1 MTTKEKIAQAA
12 LELFSVRGY
21 EAVSVRD
28 IAGAV
33 GIKESS
39 IYNHFKCK
47 QAIFDALVEESG
59 RQIEAIFAP
68 YHLTGRPGPALAE
81 MDFMR
86 DTEALAALTGDV
98 FLRFITD
105 DGLPEHPQAVVGDV
119 FLRFITDDGLRMFR
133 QMLTL
138 EQYRNGEAGRCYRD
152 IFIEAPIRFQT
163 ALFAQMMQRG
173 IFRPGDPGAAAAQFY
188 GPIFL
193 LFSRCGGSAE
203 EDAVRSALRDHVLQF
218 ASVYETEP
226 NH

>member
-68 YHLTGRPGPALAE
+68 HHLTGRPGPALAE

-86 DTEALAALTGDV
+86 DTEALAALT
-98 FLRFITD
+98 
-105 DGLPEHPQAVVGDV
+105 GDV

-218 ASVYETEP
+218 ARIYETEP

>member
-105 DGLPEHPQAVVGDV
+105 DGL
-119 FLRFITDDGLRMFR
+119 RMFR

-173 IFRPGDPGAAAAQFY
+173 IFHPGDPGAAAAQFY

>member
-105 DGLPEHPQAVVGDV
+105 DGL
-119 FLRFITDDGLRMFR
+119 RMFR

-203 EDAVRSALRDHVLQF
+203 EDAVRSALRDHVLQL

-226 NH
+226 HH

>member
-105 DGLPEHPQAVVGDV
+105 DGL
-119 FLRFITDDGLRMFR
+119 RMFR

-138 EQYRNGEAGRCYRD
+138 EQYRNGE
-152 IFIEAPIRFQT
+152 
-163 ALFAQMMQRG
+163 
-173 IFRPGDPGAAAAQFY
+173 PGAAAAQFY

-193 LFSRCGGSAE
+193 HVSRCGGSAE
-203 EDAVRSALRDHVLQF
+203 EDAVRSALWDHVLQF
-218 ASVYETEP
+218 ARIYETEP
-226 NH
+226 NHEAKARPAPPGGPWRSRINEIPHGKRVGFLRGGRMVWVKG

>member
-86 DTEALAALTGDV
+86 DTEALAALT
-98 FLRFITD
+98 
-105 DGLPEHPQAVVGDV
+105 GDV

>member
-1 MTTKEKIAQAA
+1 M
-12 LELFSVRGY
+12 ELFSVRGY

-86 DTEALAALTGDV
+86 DTEALAALT
-98 FLRFITD
+98 
-105 DGLPEHPQAVVGDV
+105 GDV

-218 ASVYETEP
+218 ARIYETEP

>member
-105 DGLPEHPQAVVGDV
+105 DGL
-119 FLRFITDDGLRMFR
+119 RMFR

-188 GPIFL
+188 GPIYH
-193 LFSRCGGSAE
+193 LFSRGGGSAE
-203 EDAVRSALRDHVLQF
+203 EDTVRSALRDHVLQF

>member
-105 DGLPEHPQAVVGDV
+105 DGL
-119 FLRFITDDGLRMFR
+119 RKFR

>member
-81 MDFMR
+81 MDFRR

-105 DGLPEHPQAVVGDV
+105 DGL
-119 FLRFITDDGLRMFR
+119 RKFR

>member
-81 MDFMR
+81 MDFRR
-86 DTEALAALTGDV
+86 DTEALAALT
-98 FLRFITD
+98 
-105 DGLPEHPQAVVGDV
+105 GDV

>member
-86 DTEALAALTGDV
+86 DTESLAALT
-98 FLRFITD
+98 
-105 DGLPEHPQAVVGDV
+105 GDV

>member
-86 DTEALAALTGDV
+86 DTEALAALT
-98 FLRFITD
+98 
-105 DGLPEHPQAVVGDV
+105 GDV

-226 NH
+226 NP

>member
-105 DGLPEHPQAVVGDV
+105 DGL
-119 FLRFITDDGLRMFR
+119 RMFR

-203 EDAVRSALRDHVLQF
+203 EDTVRSALRDHVLQF

>member
-105 DGLPEHPQAVVGDV
+105 DGL
-119 FLRFITDDGLRMFR
+119 RKFR

-218 ASVYETEP
+218 ASVYEREP

>member
-105 DGLPEHPQAVVGDV
+105 DGL
-119 FLRFITDDGLRMFR
+119 RMFR

-203 EDAVRSALRDHVLQF
+203 EDTVRSARRDHVLQF

>member
-105 DGLPEHPQAVVGDV
+105 DGL
-119 FLRFITDDGLRMFR
+119 RMFR

-173 IFRPGDPGAAAAQFY
+173 IFRPGDPGAVAAQFY

-218 ASVYETEP
+218 ARIYETEP

>member
-105 DGLPEHPQAVVGDV
+105 DGL
-119 FLRFITDDGLRMFR
+119 RMFR

-218 ASVYETEP
+218 ARIYETEP

>member
-59 RQIEAIFAP
+59 RQIDAIFAP

-105 DGLPEHPQAVVGDV
+105 DGL
-119 FLRFITDDGLRMFR
+119 RKFR

>member
-1 MTTKEKIAQAA
+1 M
-12 LELFSVRGY
+12 ELFSVRGY

-86 DTEALAALTGDV
+86 DTEALAALT
-98 FLRFITD
+98 
-105 DGLPEHPQAVVGDV
+105 GDV

>member
-86 DTEALAALTGDV
+86 DIEALAALTGDV
-98 FLRFITD
+98 FLRFITN
-105 DGLPEHPQAVVGDV
+105 
-119 FLRFITDDGLRMFR
+119 DGLRMFR

-203 EDAVRSALRDHVLQF
+203 EDAVRSALWDHVLQF
-218 ASVYETEP
+218 ARIYETEP

>member
-1 MTTKEKIAQAA
+1 MPTKEKIAQAA

-68 YHLTGRPGPALAE
+68 YHLTGRPGSALAE

-86 DTEALAALTGDV
+86 DTEALAALT
-98 FLRFITD
+98 
-105 DGLPEHPQAVVGDV
+105 GDV

-218 ASVYETEP
+218 ARIYETEP